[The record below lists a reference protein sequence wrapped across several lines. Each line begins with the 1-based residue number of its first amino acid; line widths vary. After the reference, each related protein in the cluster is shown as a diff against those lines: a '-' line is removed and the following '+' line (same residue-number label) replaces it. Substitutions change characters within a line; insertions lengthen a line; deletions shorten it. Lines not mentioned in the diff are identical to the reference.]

1 MTIQANWRSRPSEP
15 LEFQMGPWRDLNGL
29 FRCTQRLGIAFR
41 VNDGGE
47 LSYQAPPGTLT
58 PALKAQLAA
67 HKEALIA
74 HLKSARP
81 TSSSPRE
88 PALGTRAEALQ
99 ETLLTVR
106 DWEDLEMA
114 LDALQ
119 AAYEAGD
126 VNQAQAEDL
135 SRLAIR
141 VSRKRPARLD
151 GIKAEDLLP
160 PSGPRRRTS

>member
-1 MTIQANWRSRPSEP
+1 
-15 LEFQMGPWRDLNGL
+15 MGPWTDLKGL
-29 FRCTQRLGIAFR
+29 LRCTQQRNIVFR
-41 VNDGGE
+41 VNEAGE

-58 PALKAQLAA
+58 PALKTQLAA

-74 HLKSARP
+74 YLKSASP
-81 TSSSPRE
+81 TSSPPRE
-88 PALGTRAEALQ
+88 PAPSRPLAPAATESAPAVIMAGKPAAALQ
-99 ETLLTVR
+99 EAILTAR

-119 AAYEAGD
+119 AAYAAGE
-126 VNQAQAEDL
+126 VNLAQAEDL

-141 VSRKRPARLD
+141 VSRQRPECLD

-160 PSGPRRRTS
+160 PSGPRRNTP

>member
-1 MTIQANWRSRPSEP
+1 
-15 LEFQMGPWRDLNGL
+15 MGPWTDLKGL
-29 FRCTQRLGIAFR
+29 LRCTQQRNIVFR
-41 VNDGGE
+41 VNEAGE
-47 LSYQAPPGTLT
+47 LSYQAPPGVLT

-74 HLKSARP
+74 YLESARSTSPPPPVTESAPAAVMARKSA
-81 TSSSPRE
+81 
-88 PALGTRAEALQ
+88 AALQ
-99 ETLLTVR
+99 EAILTAR

-160 PSGPRRRTS
+160 PSEARRRTS